1 MNARNMPVLIS
12 IWNFAGHWA
21 DCPTWEEK
29 IRIHSLEIK
38 KGSTTLQHAYKLYT
52 RTLSA
57 MSKPCTVVN
66 SWNDHHHHFLKL
78 MIPANFLLKPQ
89 ILIIFAVISKKKVW
103 SLQNILQMLQNFQ
116 ALMVH
121 SWIWVWLQEVK
132 RQR

>member
-1 MNARNMPVLIS
+1 MIFEIMSKILIIFAVFSKKKVWSLQNILQTLKKSQALIVHSEILIGLPKVRKTNSKNMPVSIS

-66 SWNDHHHHFLKL
+66 SWNDHHRHFW
-78 MIPANFLLKPQ
+78 N
-89 ILIIFAVISKKKVW
+89 
-103 SLQNILQMLQNFQ
+103 
-116 ALMVH
+116 
-121 SWIWVWLQEVK
+121 
-132 RQR
+132 